1 MDVNCLPLT
10 NRSTGGAVIG
20 TFNCYIPSGTNG
32 VLSQTNDNYHPT
44 YKAKP
49 GYDFTS
55 GIGSVDVFHLVK
67 SWPGSRLH

>member
-10 NRSTGGAVIG
+10 DPTTQAVIG

-32 VLSQTNDNYHPT
+32 VLSLANNAYEPT
-44 YKAKP
+44 YTAKP

-55 GIGSVDVFHLVK
+55 GIGSVDVYHLVK
-67 SWPGSRLH
+67 SWPGSRLDH